1 LKRLLGIKKPTV
13 GTVGKDHFKKWRER
27 KTDKNYKFGLSH
39 SLGLLHLLTGRHHSH
54 TRIYRFDEV
63 VNTIKPGNPEN
74 VIPAEAGIQV
84 VRSARRPWI
93 PACAG
98 MTV

>member
-1 LKRLLGIKKPTV
+1 V

-39 SLGLLHLLTGRHHSH
+39 SLGLLQLLTGRHHRH

-63 VNTIKPGNPEN
+63 VKTNQINDRIRRPKN
-74 VIPAEAGIQV
+74 VIPAEAG
-84 VRSARRPWI
+84 
-93 PACAG
+93 
-98 MTV
+98 MTVIPTIT

>member
-1 LKRLLGIKKPTV
+1 V

-39 SLGLLHLLTGRHHSH
+39 SLGLLQLLTGSHHRH

-63 VNTIKPGNPEN
+63 VNT
-74 VIPAEAGIQV
+74 V
-84 VRSARRPWI
+84 
-93 PACAG
+93 
-98 MTV
+98 